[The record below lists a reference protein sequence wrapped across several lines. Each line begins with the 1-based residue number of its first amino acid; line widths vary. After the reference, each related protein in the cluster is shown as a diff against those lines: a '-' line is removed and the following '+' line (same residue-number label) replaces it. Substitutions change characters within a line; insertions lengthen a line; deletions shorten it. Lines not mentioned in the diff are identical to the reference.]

1 MNTDYNACVS
11 DSICMQIVQCT
22 NAAKVGNMDF
32 LATGFNLI
40 FSSYPK
46 RFVGRKGRKIQRWTA
61 YVSLCVAQGDAEE
74 SDGKIT
80 L

>member
-1 MNTDYNACVS
+1 MNTDYNACWG

-40 FSSYPK
+40 FSYPK

>member
-11 DSICMQIVQCT
+11 DSICMQIVQCA

-40 FSSYPK
+40 FSYPK

-61 YVSLCVAQGDAEE
+61 SYVSLCVAQGDAEE

>member
-1 MNTDYNACVS
+1 
-11 DSICMQIVQCT
+11 
-22 NAAKVGNMDF
+22 MDF

-40 FSSYPK
+40 FSYPK

>member
-1 MNTDYNACVS
+1 MNTDYNACWG
-11 DSICMQIVQCT
+11 DSFCMQIVQCA

-40 FSSYPK
+40 FSYPK

-74 SDGKIT
+74 GDGKIT